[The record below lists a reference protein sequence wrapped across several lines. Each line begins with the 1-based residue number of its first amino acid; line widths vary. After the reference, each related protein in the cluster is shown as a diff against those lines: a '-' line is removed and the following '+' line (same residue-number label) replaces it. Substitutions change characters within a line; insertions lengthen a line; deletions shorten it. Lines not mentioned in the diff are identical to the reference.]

1 MNTIFENER
10 ITIDIDDTETK
21 YRISSFDKNCHYD
34 DEIILDSEQ
43 MNYLKLMLEKIQ
55 LNVDDEFD

>member
-21 YRISSFDKNCHYD
+21 YRISSFDKNYHYD